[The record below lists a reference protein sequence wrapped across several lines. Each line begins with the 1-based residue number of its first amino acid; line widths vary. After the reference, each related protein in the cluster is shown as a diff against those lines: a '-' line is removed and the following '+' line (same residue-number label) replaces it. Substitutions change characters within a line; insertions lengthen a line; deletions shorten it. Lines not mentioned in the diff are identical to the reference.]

1 MAPKWYR
8 AECLKEIFWDGATHR
23 RGDRITVSE
32 EDVETL
38 RQAAVIGDI
47 TRVPDVELAVKAAPE
62 NASKNYRRQ
71 ER

>member
-8 AECLKEIFWDGATHR
+8 AECLKEIFWDGRTHK
-23 RGDRITVSE
+23 RGDRITITD

-47 TRVPDVELAVKAAPE
+47 IRIPDVELAVKAAPE
-62 NASKNYRRQ
+62 NTSKNYRRH